1 MAAGLQQ
8 EPQHK
13 EQDNR
18 AQRQLPRLSA
28 PRPRRQAPPAG
39 WPASRA
45 RATTLL
51 FSSAGICA
59 GLSVVCGVTCQLRLA
74 KSTIFCHSAAS
85 SGCLSAPCSEVSV
98 GALCALSV
106 CRACSQYESGRK
118 CVAGIS
124 SPDLTPQS
132 SSMDC
137 QISLLGSPVAAAS
150 SHQLIERIMLG
161 WQQRAQGR
169 RRCCGCGIDSWPC
182 CSRCRMF
189 SSCVWLRACSAVCP

>member
-28 PRPRRQAPPAG
+28 PRPPGDRLLLRDGQRLLGAGHPQHKHLVQQRQDLRRTQRGPRRDLPAATG
-39 WPASRA
+39 EVDYCLPLRGLQRLLERSLQRGERRRA
-45 RATTLL
+45 
-51 FSSAGICA
+51 
-59 GLSVVCGVTCQLRLA
+59 LRTQRLPRLQPVR
-74 KSTIFCHSAAS
+74 KRQ
-85 SGCLSAPCSEVSV
+85 EV
-98 GALCALSV
+98 
-106 CRACSQYESGRK
+106 RRR
-118 CVAGIS
+118 IS

-150 SHQLIERIMLG
+150 LVTS
-161 WQQRAQGR
+161 
-169 RRCCGCGIDSWPC
+169 
-182 CSRCRMF
+182 
-189 SSCVWLRACSAVCP
+189 